1 MGAQQT
7 DFVLRSSGP
16 GLIRQEEWGLGWY
29 CVLKWPGTFSRSD
42 HLNLD
47 PLPSPVSREE
57 SWGWGL
63 FHSQMGK
70 PSSKGR
76 SQSLELLDRELK
88 IAASDPVPSSRPGD
102 ISSQSQTA

>member
-1 MGAQQT
+1 MTGTELFSYHSCPQQ
-7 DFVLRSSGP
+7 SNKIGIAP
-16 GLIRQEEWGLGWY
+16 
-29 CVLKWPGTFSRSD
+29 
-42 HLNLD
+42 N
-47 PLPSPVSREE
+47 
-57 SWGWGL
+57 
-63 FHSQMGK
+63 SQMGK